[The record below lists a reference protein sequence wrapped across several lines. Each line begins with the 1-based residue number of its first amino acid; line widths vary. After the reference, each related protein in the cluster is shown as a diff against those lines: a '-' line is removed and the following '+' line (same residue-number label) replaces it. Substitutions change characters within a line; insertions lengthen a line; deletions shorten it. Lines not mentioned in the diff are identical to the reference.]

1 MTRFQLHTKETVPE
15 DGREL
20 LDKAEK
26 SYGFVPNLI
35 AGMVEAPATT
45 EAYMA
50 LSRAVMKM
58 SFTPEER
65 HVVWFTINAY
75 HDCTYCMAGH
85 TRIANAEKI
94 PQDVI
99 EAARTNTPFADD
111 RLNVLRD
118 FTQKMVVQRGWVDD
132 ADLDRFMSAGFTKRN
147 VIEIVGVIA
156 HKVIS
161 NYTNH
166 LVETPL
172 DPHSKQHE
180 WTRPAS
186 LAAE

>member
-1 MTRFQLHTKETVPE
+1 MTRFQLHTKETAPE
-15 DGREL
+15 DGRALIER
-20 LDKAEK
+20 AEK

-50 LSRAVMKM
+50 LSKAVMKM
-58 SFTPEER
+58 SFTPAER

-75 HDCTYCMAGH
+75 HNCTYCMAGH
-85 TRIANAEKI
+85 TRLARGEKI

-99 EAARTNTPFADD
+99 DAARNNTPFADD

-118 FTQKMVVQRGWVDD
+118 FTMKMVVQRGWVDEAALD
-132 ADLDRFMSAGFTKRN
+132 AFMAAGFTKQK

-172 DPHSKQHE
+172 DPHSEQHE
-180 WTRPAS
+180 WSRPDT
-186 LAAE
+186 LAAV

>member
-1 MTRFQLHTKETVPE
+1 MTRFQLHTSETAPE
-15 DGREL
+15 DGKALIE
-20 LDKAEK
+20 KAEK

-35 AGMVEAPATT
+35 AGMIEAPATV

-58 SFTPEER
+58 SFTPAER
-65 HVVWFTINAY
+65 HVVWFAINSY

-85 TRIANAEKI
+85 TRIAHGEKI

-99 EAARTNTPFADD
+99 DAARDNISFADD
-111 RLNVLRD
+111 RLNVLRT
-118 FTQKMVVQRGWVDD
+118 FTLAMVENRGWVDEAAID
-132 ADLDRFMSAGFTKRN
+132 TFMAAGFTRRN

-166 LVETPL
+166 LVETPV
-172 DPHSKQHE
+172 DPHSRQYA
-180 WTRPAS
+180 WTRPANM
-186 LAAE
+186 AAQ

>member
-1 MTRFQLHTKETVPE
+1 MTQFTIHTIETAPE
-15 DGREL
+15 DGKEL
-20 LDKAEK
+20 MAQAKK
-26 SYGFVPNLI
+26 SYGIVPNLI
-35 AGMVEAPATT
+35 GGMIEAPATT

-58 SFTPEER
+58 SFTPTER
-65 HVVWFTINAY
+65 HVVWFTANSY
-75 HDCTYCMAGH
+75 HNCTYCMAGH
-85 TRIANAEKI
+85 TGIAHREKV

-99 EAARTNTPFADD
+99 DASRSGRPFADD

-118 FTQKMVVQRGWVDD
+118 FTLKMIEQRGWVEP
-132 ADLDRFMSAGFTKRN
+132 ADIDTFIAAGFTRRN

-166 LVETPL
+166 IVQTPV
-172 DPHSKQHE
+172 DARSEQYAWSKDE
-180 WTRPAS
+180 MV
-186 LAAE
+186 AAE

>member
-1 MTRFQLHTKETVPE
+1 MTRFQLHTKETAPE

-26 SYGFVPNLI
+26 SYCFVPNLI
-35 AGMVEAPATT
+35 ARMVEAPATT

-58 SFTPEER
+58 SFTPVER

-85 TRIANAEKI
+85 TRIANAEKV

-99 EAARTNTPFADD
+99 EAARNNTPFPEG

-118 FTQKMVVQRGWVDD
+118 FTQKMVVQRGWVDN
-132 ADLDRFMSAGFTKRN
+132 ADLDSFMAAGFTKRN

-166 LVETPL
+166 LVKTPL

>member
-1 MTRFQLHTKETVPE
+1 MTRFQLHTIDTVPD

-20 LDKAEK
+20 LQKAEK

-58 SFTPEER
+58 SFSPTER

-99 EAARTNTPFADD
+99 EAARNNTPFTDD

-118 FTQKMVVQRGWVDD
+118 FTQKMVVQRGWVDE
-132 ADLDRFMSAGFTKRN
+132 ADLDTFMQAGFTRRN

-172 DPHSKQHE
+172 DPHSREHA
-180 WTRPAS
+180 WTRPDS